1 MTADPTLP
9 LTATAAEIALAISVV
24 QRRAR
29 VNTADPA
36 RLASLVREQLD
47 RCEAMAA
54 AVGLPLQDLQPS
66 MQAWEG
72 PSCDS
77 AFTTTVVIVSLYG
90 IKVTRGQPWGTSD
103 CGRVH
108 LSLKAGSR

>member
-1 MTADPTLP
+1 MDEYLP
-9 LTATAAEIALAISVV
+9 LTATAAEISLAISVV

-36 RLASLVREQLD
+36 RLAHLVREQLD

-54 AVGLPLQDLQPS
+54 AVGVPLKDLQPS

-72 PSCDS
+72 GVHSCTPS
-77 AFTTTVVIVSLYG
+77 TTTVVIVSSYG
-90 IKVTRGQPWGTSD
+90 IRMVRGQPWGTSD

>member
-1 MTADPTLP
+1 MIDESLP
-9 LTATAAEIALAISVV
+9 LTATAAEISVAISVV

-36 RLASLVREQLD
+36 RLAHLVREQLD
-47 RCEAMAA
+47 RCEAMAK
-54 AVGLPLQDLQPS
+54 AVGLTLQDLQPS

-72 PSCDS
+72 RNCDS
-77 AFTTTVVIVSLYG
+77 AFTTTVVIVSSYG

-108 LSLKAGSR
+108 LSLRAAR